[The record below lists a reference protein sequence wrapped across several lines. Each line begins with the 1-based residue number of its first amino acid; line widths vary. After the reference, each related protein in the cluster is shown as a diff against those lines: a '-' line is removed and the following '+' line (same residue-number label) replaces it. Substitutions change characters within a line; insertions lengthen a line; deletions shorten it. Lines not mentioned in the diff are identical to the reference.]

1 MMHRRR
7 HRTHRT
13 HTAGTLLLAGGLLAS
28 LLGMVA
34 GCGGNLT
41 AGGLSGQADVAF
53 SGDATG
59 AGGSDARTRLVRA
72 AESSER
78 DNDPEGEIKL
88 EFLLFLEAADGSS
101 VPLSDTL
108 IEVELDVEGDIEA
121 DAVSRQ
127 VPATRYT
134 GLRIVFEEIEVEID
148 AGLVIDGVP
157 ILGAV
162 DVEIEGSLPVVKPL
176 DLEVEPDQRVALL
189 VDLNAAT
196 WLEAVDPDTHVVDPT
211 VFANAISVVVR

>member
-1 MMHRRR
+1 
-7 HRTHRT
+7 
-13 HTAGTLLLAGGLLAS
+13 
-28 LLGMVA
+28 
-34 GCGGNLT
+34 
-41 AGGLSGQADVAF
+41 
-53 SGDATG
+53 
-59 AGGSDARTRLVRA
+59 
-72 AESSER
+72 
-78 DNDPEGEIKL
+78 
-88 EFLLFLEAADGSS
+88 FLLFLEAADGSS

-134 GLRIVFEEIEVEID
+134 GLRIVFDEIEVEID

-162 DVEIEGSLPVVKPL
+162 DVEIEGSLPVIKPL
-176 DLEVEPDQRVALL
+176 DLEVDADQRVALL

-196 WLEAVDPDTHVVDPT
+196 WLEAVDPDTHVVDPA
-211 VFANAISVVVR
+211 VFANAIGVVVR